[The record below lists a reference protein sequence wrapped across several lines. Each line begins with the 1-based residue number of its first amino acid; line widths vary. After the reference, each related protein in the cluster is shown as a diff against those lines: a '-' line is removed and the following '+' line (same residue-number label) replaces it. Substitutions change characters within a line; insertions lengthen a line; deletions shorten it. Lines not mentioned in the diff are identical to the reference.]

1 MKKFLNYVMIF
12 VLLMIITTS
21 VNAQEIYY
29 ENNNGVIFTKEEYDF
44 FSKMY
49 YDGYQASMTEEDMHM
64 FEGYELNAKNVES
77 SIYVDKSFNPG
88 TIQTKGNYHETQA
101 KILKISKLT
110 GNMDPVISIIAQWK
124 YSPNVRSYDL
134 IGAYFSGNIN
144 MASGISS
151 KVIYDG
157 GSNYTSANIT
167 SSNGFGSV
175 LLLPANGRNIVVSTT
190 FAVTGSG
197 TVFGS
202 YQHAKSVISLNNA
215 KTFSI
220 SYSGLGNV
228 FYFSNINIRA
238 KYDAMQ
244 GVSIGV

>member
-29 ENNNGVIFTKEEYDF
+29 ENSNGITFTKEEYDF

-49 YDGYQASMTEEDMHM
+49 YDGYQATMTKDDMQI
-64 FEGYELNAKNVES
+64 FEGRELNPDKVES
-77 SIYVDKSFNPG
+77 SSYIDKSYNPKA
-88 TIQTKGNYHETQA
+88 ILTKGNYHETQA
-101 KILKISKLT
+101 KILKISKS
-110 GNMDPVISIIAQWK
+110 GVVDPLIAITAQWK

-134 IGAYFSGNIN
+134 IGAYFSGNI
-144 MASGISS
+144 SLITGTGS
-151 KVIYDG
+151 KVSYAG
-157 GSNYTSANIT
+157 GSTYPSAEKVV
-167 SSNGFGSV
+167 SNGFGSV
-175 LLLPANGRNIVVSTT
+175 LLLPANGRDIVASSTFIVS
-190 FAVTGSG
+190 GSG

-202 YQHAKSVISLNNA
+202 YQHAKSAISLNNA
-215 KTFSI
+215 KSFSI

-228 FYFSNINIRA
+228 FYFSNMNIRA